1 MTTLAPRRRVGGGW
15 IGLLT
20 LANVGVWAAFFG
32 PLNLLLGQQAAL
44 FSPDHK
50 ETVLALVTGLGAAVS
65 VVANPLAGA
74 LSDRTRGRFGRR
86 HPWTVGGAL
95 AGAAALVLLAGANSV
110 LTMAIGWCLVQ
121 AAVNVALAAL
131 TAEVPDHVPVDQR
144 GVVGGW
150 VGLAQMLGVLGGT
163 ALATAIGG
171 IQWGY
176 LGCATLLV
184 AAVLPFVVRSRDP
197 GVAPEPGVRP
207 GRTLARFWVSPRA
220 HPDFAWAWLTRFL
233 LNLGNAFGTLYLL
246 FFLTDAVRHP
256 DPSTGV
262 LILTSIYGVSMVAT
276 TVLAGRWSDRVGRR
290 KVFVTAASV
299 VMAAALAV
307 LVLWPVWPAV
317 LLGTVVLGLGFGV
330 YTSVDFALLTEVLP
344 AAEDRAKDLGM
355 INIASALPQVLAPAV
370 AAPVLAYLGGYP
382 ALYGLAALV
391 TLVGGLLVSRIRG
404 VA

>member
-1 MTTLAPRRRVGGGW
+1 MTAVTPRQRVGGGW

-20 LANVGVWAAFFG
+20 LANLGVWAAFFG
-32 PLNLLLGQQAAL
+32 PLNLLLGQQAAA
-44 FSPDHK
+44 FAPGQK
-50 ETVLALVTGLGAAVS
+50 EAVLALVTGLGAAVS

-95 AGAAALVLLAGANSV
+95 LGAAALLLLAAAPNV
-110 LTMAIGWCLVQ
+110 LVMAIGWCLVQ
-121 AAVNVALAAL
+121 AAVNAALAAL
-131 TAEVPDHVPVDQR
+131 TAEVPDHVPVRQR

-150 VGLAQMLGVLGGT
+150 VGLAQMVGVLGGT
-163 ALATAIGG
+163 ALATALGG

-184 AAVLPFVVRSRDP
+184 AGVLPFVVRSRDEVLLAKP
-197 GVAPEPGVRP
+197 PVQP
-207 GRTLARFWVSPRA
+207 GRTLARFWISPRR
-220 HPDFAWAWLTRFL
+220 HPDFGWAWLTRFL

-246 FFLTDAVRHP
+246 FFLTDGVRHA
-256 DPSTGV
+256 DPGTGV
-262 LILTSIYGVSMVAT
+262 LVLTSVYAVSMLAT

-290 KVFVTAASV
+290 KVFVTWASV

-307 LVLWPVWPAV
+307 LALWPVWPAV
-317 LLGTVVLGLGFGV
+317 LAATVVLGLGFGV

-344 AAEDRAKDLGM
+344 TEQDRAKDLGV

-382 ALYGLAALV
+382 ALYALAAGV
-391 TLVGGLLVSRIRG
+391 TLLGGVLVSRIRG